1 MLMFVW
7 LLQDGMRVRCDDND
21 DVMKIIMKMSVSL
34 TTLWITTTVMM
45 ITTMAKAVTLF
56 LFIQTTFCLSD
67 CPIIL
72 QSRCAHLCLN
82 RPEAAD
88 SRSPQSVVGTALS
101 LEPIDVHL

>member
-56 LFIQTTFCLSD
+56 LFI
-67 CPIIL
+67 
-72 QSRCAHLCLN
+72 
-82 RPEAAD
+82 
-88 SRSPQSVVGTALS
+88 
-101 LEPIDVHL
+101 

>member
-7 LLQDGMRVRCDDND
+7 QLRDGVRVRCDDND
-21 DVMKIIMKMSVSL
+21 DVMKIIMKMSMSL

-45 ITTMAKAVTLF
+45 ITTMAKAMTLF
-56 LFIQTTFCLSD
+56 LFISTTFCLSD

-88 SRSPQSVVGTALS
+88 SRSPQAVVGTALS
-101 LEPIDVHL
+101 EVCGGLYL

>member
-21 DVMKIIMKMSVSL
+21 DVMKIIMKMSMSL

-56 LFIQTTFCLSD
+56 LFI
-67 CPIIL
+67 
-72 QSRCAHLCLN
+72 
-82 RPEAAD
+82 
-88 SRSPQSVVGTALS
+88 
-101 LEPIDVHL
+101 

>member
-1 MLMFVW
+1 MLVFVW
-7 LLQDGMRVRCDDND
+7 QFQEGVRVRYDDND
-21 DVMKIIMKMSVSL
+21 DVMKIIMKMSMSL

-56 LFIQTTFCLSD
+56 LFIPTTFCLSD

-72 QSRCAHLCLN
+72 QSRCAHLCLI
-82 RPEAAD
+82 RDEATD

-101 LEPIDVHL
+101 EA